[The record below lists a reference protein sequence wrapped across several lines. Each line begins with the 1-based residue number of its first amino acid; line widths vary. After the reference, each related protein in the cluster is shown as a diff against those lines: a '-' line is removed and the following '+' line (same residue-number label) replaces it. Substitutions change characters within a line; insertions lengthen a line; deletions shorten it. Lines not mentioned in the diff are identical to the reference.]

1 MRLISLSTDSADQ
14 NRIYHRNQIKFTQ
27 INLTHLMVCVTAK
40 MIVIRLNYRQFR
52 EVTEAGILYVLGDTD
67 FFAHF
72 PP

>member
-1 MRLISLSTDSADQ
+1 
-14 NRIYHRNQIKFTQ
+14 
-27 INLTHLMVCVTAK
+27 MVCVTAK